1 MLQLAIVIPTY
12 NEQANV
18 GPLVEKINAA
28 LGSINWEIIF
38 VDDDSNDGTPEKLQT
53 LALNDSRV
61 RYIRRVGRRGLS
73 SACIEGMS
81 STCAP
86 VIAVMDADLQH
97 DERILPEMLREL
109 STNNY
114 DIVVGSRYVAGAG
127 ISKEWTWFRQFIS
140 LFATWLGKR
149 IARCEILDPMSG
161 FFMLKREIHWQT
173 IHQLSGKGFKILLD
187 ILASS
192 PKPIHVKEVPFGFRV
207 RVAGESKL
215 DSNVINDFL
224 FLLLDKTIGAIIPI
238 RFILFTTVGGI
249 GALLHLSVLLT
260 CMQIFHKDFWV
271 SQAIASTGAMLLNFS
286 INNILTYSNRRLK
299 GADFIEGVILFILIC
314 SVGAYT
320 NVLLAQYLFQHKTA
334 WWIAGLV
341 GAMIGSVWN
350 YSVSTQIVWR
360 KKSKRKRQCD
370 VHTVF

>member
-18 GPLVEKINAA
+18 GPLVEKIYTS
-28 LGSINWEIIF
+28 LDSINWEIIF
-38 VDDDSNDGTPEKLQT
+38 VDDDSNDGTPEKLHT
-53 LALNDSRV
+53 LALNDNRV

-81 STCAP
+81 STRAQ

-114 DIVVGSRYVAGAG
+114 DIVVGSRYVSGGG
-127 ISKEWTWFRQFIS
+127 ISKEWTWFRKFMS
-140 LFATWLGKR
+140 LFATRLGKK
-149 IARCEILDPMSG
+149 IARCEISDPMSG
-161 FFMLKREIHWQT
+161 FFMLRRETHWQT

-192 PKPIHVKEVPFGFRV
+192 PKPLRVKEVPFNFRV
-207 RVAGESKL
+207 RFAGKSKL
-215 DSNVINDFL
+215 DGNVIKDYI
-224 FLLLDKTIGAIIPI
+224 FLLLDKTLGAIIPI
-238 RFILFTTVGGI
+238 RFILFATVGGI

-271 SQAIASTGAMLLNFS
+271 SQTIASTGAMLLNFS
-286 INNILTYSNRRLK
+286 INNILTYSDRRLK

-314 SVGAYT
+314 SVGAFT
-320 NVLLAQYLFQHKTA
+320 NVLLAQYLFQHKIA
-334 WWIAGLV
+334 WWISGLI

-360 KKSKRKRQCD
+360 KKKRLI
-370 VHTVF
+370 